1 MTSMLRKKKKLI
13 QKKSYKNLKNDYK
26 VLEIQKEILSIRCNN
41 SRNEN
46 IKLKNEKN
54 SLLKMYEIIK
64 KENEKI
70 KT

>member
-1 MTSMLRKKKKLI
+1 MTSILRKKKKLI